1 MTLRNPLSVG
11 AVARI
16 LHISKPCV
24 LNWINS
30 GALKAFTTY
39 GGHHRVWPADV
50 KALVDRTGMD
60 IQFDFIDERAQRV
73 LIVDDDT
80 VYANFV
86 KQILKQE
93 MPQVD
98 VATTDDGYE
107 ALLMIGEFRPQLMIL
122 DIKMP
127 KVDGFRVLEL
137 LKTRNFDRN
146 LRVLVAS
153 GYLDKE
159 TRDRLAHTIAD
170 MVIEKPS
177 NVHFLISTIA
187 DLLTTNTMELHER
200 SSPAEHPR
208 DASMSISR
216 QPRSSNEGIKDVI
229 SSPRKKRRE
238 SPLQVSG
245 TAS

>member
-1 MTLRNPLSVG
+1 MTFRNPLGVG
-11 AVARI
+11 TVARI

-50 KALVDRTGMD
+50 RAFVERTGMD

-80 VYANFV
+80 VYANLV
-86 KQILKQE
+86 KQMLERE

-98 VATTDDGYE
+98 VAITDDGYE

-122 DIKMP
+122 DIRMP

-137 LKTRNFDRN
+137 LKTRNCDRN
-146 LRVLVAS
+146 LKVLVAS

-159 TRDRLAHTIAD
+159 THDRLAHTIAD

-177 NVHFLISTIA
+177 SVHFLISTIA
-187 DLLTTNTMELHER
+187 DLLTTNTRELRER
-200 SSPAEHPR
+200 SSPAEHR
-208 DASMSISR
+208 HDAPMPISL
-216 QPRSSNEGIKDVI
+216 QPRSSNEGIVEFI
-229 SSPRKKRRE
+229 SSPLKKRRV

-245 TAS
+245 TAG